1 MGKKKI
7 LLVDDEAGFT
17 NMMKLYLE
25 KAGDYEVA
33 VENDSSRAL
42 TSIKKFNPEMIFL
55 DVLMPQK
62 DGGEIA
68 KEIRAEPAFKNVPIV
83 FMTAI
88 ADSSQSTVKGGTI
101 GGYQF
106 LPKPIS
112 GAQILSCIKEN
123 IGA

>member
-1 MGKKKI
+1 MGKKRI
-7 LLVDDEAGFT
+7 LLVDDEIGFT
-17 NMMKLYLE
+17 NMMRLYLE
-25 KAGDYEVA
+25 KAGDYEVMI
-33 VENDSSRAL
+33 ENDSSRAL
-42 TSIKKFNPEMIFL
+42 GIVKKFNPDMIFL

-68 KEIRAEPAFKNVPIV
+68 KEIRSEPAFKNIPIV

-88 ADSSQSTVKGGTI
+88 ADSSQSTAKGGTI

-112 GAQILSCIKEN
+112 GSQVLSCIKEN
-123 IGA
+123 IGI